1 MSAGPDGGVV
11 VSVEGL
17 AKTFRLGF
25 FMKRVDAVR
34 DASFTVKRGE
44 IFGLLG
50 PNGAGK
56 TTTLKIMMSLI
67 RPTRGR
73 IEVFGMTVPDRRIY
87 RRLGFLPENPYFY
100 EYLDP
105 TEFLLFAGSL
115 FSIPRAERAER
126 ASRLL
131 AKVGLLDASRLP
143 LRKFS
148 KGMLQRLGIAQALI
162 NDPELLVL
170 DEPMSGLDP
179 IGRRDVRNLILE
191 LREAGKTILFSSHIL
206 SDVEMICDRVAIVN
220 RGKVTSEGSLASLL
234 RPEVRRTVIEAE
246 DVPDDVAGAIA
257 GLCLSTSRHGQVLQM
272 EVEGDAHVD
281 EIIDRIRAGGG
292 RVVSVV
298 PHRETL
304 EDIFVRDAL
313 AAP

>member
-1 MSAGPDGGVV
+1 
-11 VSVEGL
+11 
-17 AKTFRLGF
+17 
-25 FMKRVDAVR
+25 MKRIEAVR
-34 DASFTVKRGE
+34 NVAFDVGKSE

-67 RPTRGR
+67 RPTRGS
-73 IEVFGMTVPDRRIY
+73 IHMFGLKVPDRSIY
-87 RRLGFLPENPYFY
+87 HRAGFLPENPYFY

-105 TEFLLFAGSL
+105 LEFLSFAGSL
-115 FSIPRAERAER
+115 FGIERKVRMKRAGELLER
-126 ASRLL
+126 
-131 AKVGLLDASRLP
+131 VGLADARRHP

-162 NDPELLVL
+162 NEPELLVL

-191 LREAGKTILFSSHIL
+191 LRDAGTTILFSSHIL
-206 SDVEMICDRVAIVN
+206 SDVEMICDRVAIIN
-220 RGKVTSEGSLASLL
+220 KGKVTTVGLLADLL

-246 DVPDDVAGAIA
+246 GIGDEDLGSLERLCQKVLRAGSMVQLEI
-257 GLCLSTSRHGQVLQM
+257 
-272 EVEGDAHVD
+272 EGDTQVD
-281 EIIDRIRAGGG
+281 EVIGRLRDFGG

-313 AAP
+313 QSD

>member
-1 MSAGPDGGVV
+1 MSEKIVV
-11 VSVEGL
+11 VKDL

-25 FMKRVDAVR
+25 FMKRIDAVR
-34 DASFTVKRGE
+34 DVAFDVRKSE

-67 RPTRGR
+67 RPTRGS
-73 IEVFGMTVPDRRIY
+73 IHVFGLRVPDRSIY
-87 RRLGFLPENPYFY
+87 RRVGFLPENPYFY
-100 EYLDP
+100 EYLSAV
-105 TEFLLFAGSL
+105 EFVSFAGSL
-115 FSIPRAERAER
+115 FGIERKVRLKRAEELLER
-126 ASRLL
+126 
-131 AKVGLLDASRLP
+131 VGLADARRRP

-162 NDPELLVL
+162 NRPELLVL

-179 IGRRDVRNLILE
+179 IGRREVRTLILE
-191 LREAGKTILFSSHIL
+191 LRDAGTTILFSSHIL
-206 SDVEMICDRVAIVN
+206 SDVEMICDRVAIIN
-220 RGKVTSEGSLASLL
+220 RGKVTSVGLLADLL

-246 DVPDDVAGAIA
+246 GIRGDDLGALEALCQKVSRAGSMVQLEIEGDTRVDDVI
-257 GLCLSTSRHGQVLQM
+257 GLVRDL
-272 EVEGDAHVD
+272 
-281 EIIDRIRAGGG
+281 GG

-313 AAP
+313 QSD

>member
-1 MSAGPDGGVV
+1 MSDPIVV
-11 VSVEGL
+11 VRDL

-25 FMKRVDAVR
+25 FMKRIEAVR
-34 DASFTVKRGE
+34 DVSFDVRKSE

-67 RPTRGR
+67 RPTRGS
-73 IEVFGMTVPDRRIY
+73 IHMFGLRVPDRAIY
-87 RRLGFLPENPYFY
+87 RRVGFLPENPYFY
-100 EYLDP
+100 EYLNP
-105 TEFLLFAGSL
+105 VEFVSFAGSL
-115 FSIPRAERAER
+115 FGIERKARLERAGELLER
-126 ASRLL
+126 
-131 AKVGLLDASRLP
+131 VGLADARRRP

-162 NDPELLVL
+162 NEPELLVL

-179 IGRRDVRNLILE
+179 IGRREVRELILE
-191 LREAGKTILFSSHIL
+191 LREAGTTILFSSHIL
-206 SDVEMICDRVAIVN
+206 SDVEMICDRVAIISK
-220 RGKVTSEGSLASLL
+220 GKVTSVGLLSDLL
-234 RPEVRRTVIEAE
+234 RPEVRRTVIEVEGIGDEALDSLGE
-246 DVPDDVAGAIA
+246 LCQTVSRAGAMVQLEI
-257 GLCLSTSRHGQVLQM
+257 
-272 EVEGDAHVD
+272 EGDTRVD
-281 EIIDRIRAGGG
+281 EVIGRVRDLGG

-313 AAP
+313 QSD